1 MEEASALERIELR
14 IAYLERTN
22 QELSDIVYQ
31 QQREIEALRT
41 RLAAFE
47 QRLDAW
53 HAEQS
58 DPAPGD
64 ERPPHY

>member
-1 MEEASALERIELR
+1 MDEETALEKIELR
-14 IAYLERTN
+14 IAYLESTN

-41 RLAAFE
+41 RFAAFA

-53 HAEQS
+53 YAEQS
-58 DPAPGD
+58 ESAPAD